1 MILEQVIALLHH
13 GYQLCGVLRIGEVA
27 ADDSARDIVR
37 RGHFAERDGAVMHYQ
52 AVAVADS
59 AVECEFIVAE
69 MLLHSFNDLGRLRSR
84 DIAGRVIE
92 HRLVFIVCLVTEG
105 DEITAQ
111 RHVVLLHLDAYA
123 DRLERR
129 APGVAH
135 SGVVAQNA
143 EVGNVAA
150 RLQPVGNGLD
160 KTHSAS
166 LGE

>member
-1 MILEQVIALLHH
+1 
-13 GYQLCGVLRIGEVA
+13 
-27 ADDSARDIVR
+27 
-37 RGHFAERDGAVMHYQ
+37 MHYQ
-52 AVAVADS
+52 TVAVADA
-59 AVECEFIVAE
+59 AVERKFIVAE
-69 MLLHSFNDLGRLRSR
+69 MLLHGLDKLGSLRSR

-111 RHVVLLHLDAYA
+111 RHVILLHLDAYA
-123 DRLERR
+123 DRLKRR

-150 RLQPVGNGLD
+150 RL
-160 KTHSAS
+160 
-166 LGE
+166 